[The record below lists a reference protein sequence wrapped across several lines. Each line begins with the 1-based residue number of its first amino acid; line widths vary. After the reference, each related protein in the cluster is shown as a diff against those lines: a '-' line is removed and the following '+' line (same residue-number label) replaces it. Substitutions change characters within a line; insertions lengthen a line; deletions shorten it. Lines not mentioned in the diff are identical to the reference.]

1 MIIGDIRKTSVD
13 RYLVQT
19 DTGPVRTTANVIAE
33 FRLYPG
39 KEIEDKDLEDF
50 RLHSARA
57 LAREHALEIVSR
69 RAMSVKELCRK
80 LAEKGYDESVIR
92 YCADWLVENRF
103 LDDADYARL
112 LVRHYSGK
120 GYGAG
125 RIRSEFIRRGIA
137 KDLWEDALE
146 EMPKDADEQLVRAL
160 KSRLRGDYSRENLSK
175 VTASF
180 FRKGYSWDQI
190 RSALRNLTDESE

>member
-1 MIIGDIRKTSVD
+1 MIIGEIRKIAAD

-19 DTGPVRTTANVIAE
+19 DGEPVKTTANVIAE
-33 FRLYPG
+33 FRLYSG
-39 KEIEDKDLEDF
+39 KELEEQNLEEF
-50 RLHSARA
+50 RLRSALA

-80 LAEKGYDESVIR
+80 LAEKGYEESVIR
-92 YCADWLVENRF
+92 SCAEWLVENRF

-112 LVRHYSGK
+112 LVRHYAGK
-120 GYGAG
+120 GYGTG

-137 KDLWEDALE
+137 KDLWEEAFE
-146 EMPKDADEQLVRAL
+146 ELPENADEQLARAMQN
-160 KSRLRGDYSRENLSK
+160 RLRGDYSRENISK
-175 VTASF
+175 VSASF

-190 RSALRNLTDESE
+190 RSALRTFTDDPD